1 MSIFRTLVGNL
12 TTVVIIKKGQRK
24 GQKEEEELPDLNARD
39 VQDAALKIQSAFRG
53 HKVRKTKRP
62 SSTKED
68 LPDLRDKG
76 E

>member
-1 MSIFRTLVGNL
+1 MT
-12 TTVVIIKKGQRK
+12 IKKGQRK

-53 HKVRKTKRP
+53 HKVRKIKRP

-68 LPDLRDKG
+68 LPDLKDKG